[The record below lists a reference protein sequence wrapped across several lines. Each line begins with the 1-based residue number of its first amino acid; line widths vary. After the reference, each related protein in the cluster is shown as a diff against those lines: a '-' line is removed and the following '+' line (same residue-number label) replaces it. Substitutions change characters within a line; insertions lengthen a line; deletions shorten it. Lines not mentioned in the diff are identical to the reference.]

1 MNTHRHICM
10 HPYIDVYTTI
20 SSASLSQYLAT
31 NKLRPECLLLLEV
44 LSKMHNS
51 VASLPAFQSS
61 FKYIK
66 ATHTIPINTAYIYT
80 ATHTTTTHCTGV
92 QYIQYSIIYL
102 YSHPYHYN
110 PLYRC
115 TVYTQYSIYIYTV
128 THTTTTHCTGV
139 QYILNTA
146 LYFYSHPYHYNP
158 LYKCT
163 AYIHTVNSVTLVW
176 YDASSSSRSHPPRHE
191 FGQLLV

>member
-92 QYIQYSIIYL
+92 QYI
-102 YSHPYHYN
+102 
-110 PLYRC
+110 
-115 TVYTQYSIYIYTV
+115 
-128 THTTTTHCTGV
+128 
-139 QYILNTA
+139 LNTA

-191 FGQLLV
+191 LGQLLV